1 MVSTRSTGG
10 NQREELESFK
20 QALREEYARK
30 LEVLKDRFDQEFSS
44 LIAARRIEVETKV
57 QRIRESLAREFETE
71 VAAARQS
78 AFMALRARVLRAIS
92 ETTNQLDEKVR
103 DDISSLRKNPDTY
116 KAVLNDLAREALDAL
131 GEGKV
136 VLCVAVGE
144 SHLVEEDP
152 RVVRIEEN
160 PDILMG
166 GVLAKDAET
175 GTHLLDN
182 SLKTRWERLKPVMVE
197 TLSGQL
203 SSLVNDVQEP
213 LAELRLP

>member
-1 MVSTRSTGG
+1 MVSTRSAG

-20 QALREEYARK
+20 QALLEEYGRK
-30 LEVLKDRFDQEFSS
+30 LEVLKDRFDQEFSA

-57 QRIRESLAREFETE
+57 QRIRESLATEFETE
-71 VAAARQS
+71 IAAARQS
-78 AFMALRARVLRAIS
+78 AFMALRVRVLNTIN
-92 ETTNQLDEKVR
+92 ETTNHLDEIIR

-116 KAVLNDLAREALDAL
+116 KAVLNDLALEALDAL
-131 GEGKV
+131 GEGNA

-144 SHLVEEDP
+144 SHLIEEDP

-160 PDILMG
+160 PNILMG

-182 SLKTRWERLKPVMVE
+182 SLGTRWERLKPFMVE

-203 SSLVNDVQEP
+203 ASLVNDAQEP